1 MKHSGRIYNFSDL
14 KGIDQIP
21 SIGGYLIVENYV
33 IDSFYRKLR
42 SHSTDV
48 YDFRLIERSGK
59 GEVTTLFYGM
69 LQGENSNV
77 APEVADEVAGNELNT
92 LLNEFAITAPKRARK
107 TNKCVIQEGSE
118 YVSLIACEC
127 RLGTVI
133 GGWHN
138 SRGDRD
144 IALLMLAYCMY
155 VFGALNAVSGPKD
168 ILLKEKSVD
177 TIPNDSRFGKYD
189 SPAAEQVFLAAIY
202 SRNERM
208 RNRARRRAITVVS

>member
-1 MKHSGRIYNFSDL
+1 MKQRGKVLSFNDI
-14 KGIDQIP
+14 KGISQIP

-33 IDSFYRKLR
+33 VDSYYRTLR

-48 YDFRLIERSGK
+48 YDFRLIERSSK
-59 GEVTTLFYGM
+59 SEATTLFYGM

-77 APEVADEVAGNELNT
+77 APEVANEVAGNELNT

-107 TNKCVIQEGSE
+107 TKKCVVQDASE
-118 YVSLIACEC
+118 CVSLIACEC

-155 VFGALNAVSGPKD
+155 VFGALNAVSGPED
-168 ILLKEKSVD
+168 MLLKEKSVD

-189 SPAAEQVFLAAIY
+189 SPTAEQVFLAAIY
-202 SRNERM
+202 SRTERM
-208 RNRARRRAITVVS
+208 RNRAKRNTLTVS